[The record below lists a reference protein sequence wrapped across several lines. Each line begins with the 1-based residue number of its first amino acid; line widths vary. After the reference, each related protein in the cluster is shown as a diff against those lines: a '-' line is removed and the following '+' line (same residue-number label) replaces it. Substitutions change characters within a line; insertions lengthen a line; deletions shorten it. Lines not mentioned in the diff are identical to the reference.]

1 MAAFAAT
8 DCFDDER
15 VFEGNISFID
25 ARAFARPIIK
35 FLKS

>member
-1 MAAFAAT
+1 MAEFT
-8 DCFDDER
+8 VTNCFDDER